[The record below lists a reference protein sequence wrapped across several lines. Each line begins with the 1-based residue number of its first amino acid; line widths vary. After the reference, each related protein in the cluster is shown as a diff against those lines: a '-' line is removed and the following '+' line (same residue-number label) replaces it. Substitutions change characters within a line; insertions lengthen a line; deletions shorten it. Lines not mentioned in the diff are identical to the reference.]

1 MNNDIDVSKCKHYHR
16 YYVIDD
22 CKLEHYCDDSY
33 LACGEGD
40 ECCYRQLQWKI
51 HECEKNKKYHSALN
65 SIKKML
71 NNGLCI
77 ELEDFKEITKDLDL

>member
-1 MNNDIDVSKCKHYHR
+1 MATMNNDIDVSKCKHYHH

-33 LACGEGD
+33 LACGESD

-51 HECEKNKKYHSALN
+51 HECEAHQKA
-65 SIKKML
+65 
-71 NNGLCI
+71 I
-77 ELEDFKEITKDLDL
+77 ERIGKQRLIDMIRSGV